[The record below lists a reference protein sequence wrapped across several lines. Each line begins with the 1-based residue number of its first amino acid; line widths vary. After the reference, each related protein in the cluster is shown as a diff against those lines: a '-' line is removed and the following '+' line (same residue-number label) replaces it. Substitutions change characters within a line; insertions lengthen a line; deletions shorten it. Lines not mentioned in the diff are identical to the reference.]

1 MKPDRM
7 ALFGYAHVPHV
18 IPRQRRIDAAAL
30 PGQRARFAMAAQ
42 GSAQLRAAGYE
53 TIGFDHFALPHD
65 AMARARHAGT
75 LRRNFQGFT
84 DDAAPVLVGL
94 GASSVSQW
102 PGLLVQNEKNAGRY
116 REAIEAGRLP
126 GTRGVVQTAEDQRR
140 AALIEALLCQEAVDL
155 PADIREAIAPDLAP
169 FIVRGLARLEGGGW
183 NSCPAASPITA
194 RSRSCSTPIADKA
207 ISSARPSD
215 KDFLSEEIAMRSPA
229 RRVHNAQLSR

>member
-1 MKPDRM
+1 
-7 ALFGYAHVPHV
+7 
-18 IPRQRRIDAAAL
+18 
-30 PGQRARFAMAAQ
+30 
-42 GSAQLRAAGYE
+42 LRAAGYE
-53 TIGFDHFALPHD
+53 PIGFDHFALPHD
-65 AMARARHAGT
+65 DLAQARRNGT
-75 LRRNFQGFT
+75 LRRNFQGS
-84 DDAAPVLVGL
+84 PMMPRRLVGL
-94 GASSVSQW
+94 GASVEQF

-155 PADIREAIAPDLAP
+155 PADCARRAPGWRRSSRAALP
-169 FIVRGLARLEGGGW
+169 VWKGSGW

-215 KDFLSEEIAMRSPA
+215 KDFLSERNSYAFRCHAKAASARKSAILAPPGSPQA
-229 RRVHNAQLSR
+229 SQRAATL